1 MAQQRNGKWLL
12 ACSVAFAMH
21 TANAETAMQPTPT
34 REPAPEITFDTLTVQ
49 AVTTQ
54 DHSNL
59 LGSNNASDTVVHK
72 DTLQKRAT
80 TLGDALSNQVGIHSN
95 AYGGGA
101 SAPIIR
107 GQEGK
112 RIKVLQNNA
121 DVIDMATMSPDHAI
135 MIDPALAEQVEV
147 VRGATTLLYSSGNAA
162 GLINVIDNKIPTA
175 MPDKAVT
182 GELGRRFNTNNNED
196 VISGAITASLGNN
209 VALHV
214 EGLHKTSDDYHTP
227 TFDKVI
233 RHPLAEKDS
242 DGNIPVTTQTFD
254 HLPNSNADSQVGS
267 VGLSWIGDKGYLG
280 ASATRRRDQY
290 GLPAHNHAYE
300 DCQADV
306 ITQSLLH
313 FKKPY
318 FKLYPFLASDSDID
332 YDNPGLTC
340 HSHGAQDTAHADMG
354 KPSIDLTLTR
364 YDIRGELDQ
373 PISGVDKVRFNASQA
388 DYHHDELEGSVKS
401 NYFDNQAKTAR
412 LELSH
417 TPLGKDDMVTGV
429 WGVQYSRS
437 ENSGLSPQKYDSF
450 TIPGTTNTIVSPRN
464 QQPILHNN
472 VTTNR
477 AIFGLERFQ
486 LTPHL
491 QLEASGRVE
500 KQQVAMSYD
509 REAIKKII
517 GKSIFVD
524 DLYNKTVN
532 EAFALLEPH
541 QETAKSYALGANWT
555 FQPDYQ
561 LSINASHQERIPNA
575 QELYAH
581 GMHLATNSFE
591 VGNKTLTKEKSNN
604 LELAIKHQGEKLDYQ
619 VATYVYDFDNYIY
632 LLALNDARNPRS
644 MESDDD
650 LQVNR
655 YMQSPARFY
664 GVEGNIGYQINPTY
678 HVSLYGDYVNGKLID
693 IPAIPGV
700 TDAYGNRPMI
710 EQPDRYTPRLPP
722 IRLGGKVNAMFSD
735 QLSAELDYSHVFEQD
750 RLSKFEHITAGYN
763 MLNIGVNYRPQLA
776 NMDATF
782 FIQGNNLLNEKV
794 YVHESFLPKLPQ
806 MGRNISIGLTTKF

>member
-1 MAQQRNGKWLL
+1 VKRVNRKWLL
-12 ACSVAFAMH
+12 ACSTAFVMP
-21 TANAETAMQPTPT
+21 TATAETVATQAAATAINPNI
-34 REPAPEITFDTLTVQ
+34 APEMTFDTLTVQ

-59 LGSNNASDTVVHK
+59 LGNNNASDTIVSK
-72 DTLQKRAT
+72 DMLKKRAT
-80 TLGDALSNQVGIHSN
+80 TLGDALSNEVGIHSN

-135 MIDPALAEQVEV
+135 MVDPALAEQVEV

-162 GLINVIDNKIPTA
+162 GLINVIDNKIPTS
-175 MPDKAVT
+175 MPDNNVT
-182 GELGRRFNTNNNED
+182 GEFGRRFNSNNNED
-196 VISGAITASLGNN
+196 VLSGAVTVGLGKN

-227 TFDKVI
+227 SFNKTIFDK
-233 RHPLAEKDS
+233 S
-242 DGNIPVTTQTFD
+242 GDGKTQAFD
-254 HLPNSNADSQVGS
+254 HLPNSHADSQVGS
-267 VGLSWIGDKGYLG
+267 AGLSWIGDKGYLG
-280 ASATRRRDQY
+280 VSATHRRDQY

-306 ITQSLLH
+306 ITQTLLH
-313 FKKPY
+313 FNKPY
-318 FKLYPFLASDSDID
+318 FKLYPFLASDKDID

-340 HSHGAQDTAHADMG
+340 HSHGELEAHTHTGDAT
-354 KPSIDLTLTR
+354 IDLTLKR
-364 YDIRGELDQ
+364 YDIRGELNQ
-373 PISGVDKVRFNASQA
+373 PITGIDKVRFNASQA

-401 NYFDNQAKTAR
+401 NYFDNQAKVAR

-417 TPLGKDDMVTGV
+417 APLGKNDTLTGV

-437 ENSGLSPQKYDSF
+437 ENSGLSPQKFETF
-450 TIPGTTNTIVSPRN
+450 TNPVTKKTIVTPLN

-472 VTTNR
+472 ATTNR
-477 AIFGLERFQ
+477 AIFGLERLQ
-486 LTPHL
+486 VTPNL

-500 KQQVAMSYD
+500 KQQVAMDYD
-509 REAIKKII
+509 HEAIKKII

-524 DLYNKTVN
+524 AVYNKTVA

-541 QETAKSYALGANWT
+541 NETAKSYALGANWQ
-555 FQPDYQ
+555 FNPDYQ

-591 VGNKTLTKEKSNN
+591 VGNKNLTKEKSNN

-644 MESDDD
+644 MKYDDD

-655 YMQSPARFY
+655 YMQSSARFY

-678 HVSLYGDYVNGKLID
+678 HISLYGDYVNGRLID

-700 TDAYGNRPMI
+700 ADGKGNRPMI
-710 EQPDRYTPRLPP
+710 EQSDRYTPRLPP
-722 IRLGGKVNAMFSD
+722 MRLGGKINANFTD
-735 QLSAELDYSHVFEQD
+735 KLSAELDYNHVFEQD
-750 RLSKFEHITAGYN
+750 RLSKFEHVTAGHN
-763 MLNIGVNYRPQLA
+763 MINIGINYQTQLA
-776 NMDATF
+776 DMDTTF
-782 FIQGNNLLNEKV
+782 FMQGNNLLNEKV
-794 YVHESFLPKLPQ
+794 YAHESFLPKLPQ
-806 MGRNISIGLTTKF
+806 MGRNISIGMTAEF

>member
-1 MAQQRNGKWLL
+1 MAQRVKGKWLL
-12 ACSVAFAMH
+12 ACSVALAMH
-21 TANAETAMQPTPT
+21 TANAETATQQTAT
-34 REPAPEITFDTLTVQ
+34 VEKAPEITFDMLTVQ

-54 DHSNL
+54 DQSNL
-59 LGSNNASDTVVHK
+59 LGNNNASDTIVNK
-72 DTLQKRAT
+72 DTLKKRAT
-80 TLGDALSNQVGIHSN
+80 TLGDALSNEVGIHSN

-135 MIDPALAEQVEV
+135 MVDPTLAEQVEV
-147 VRGATTLLYSSGNAA
+147 VRGATTLLYSSGNSA
-162 GLINVIDNKIPTA
+162 GLINVIDNKIPTT

-182 GELGRRFNTNNNED
+182 GEFGRRFNTNNRED
-196 VISGAITASLGNN
+196 VLSGAVTASIGNN

-214 EGLHKTSDDYHTP
+214 EGLRKTSDDYHTP
-227 TFDKVI
+227 TFTKRI
-233 RHPLAEKDS
+233 
-242 DGNIPVTTQTFD
+242 DGNPQTFN
-254 HLPNSNADSQVGS
+254 HLPNSHADSQVGS

-306 ITQSLLH
+306 ITQSLLS

-340 HSHGAQDTAHADMG
+340 HNHNNSNDATAHAHTG
-354 KPSIDLTLTR
+354 KPTIDLTLNR
-364 YDIRGELDQ
+364 YDIRGELNQ
-373 PISGVDKVRFNASQA
+373 PISAIDKVRFNASQA
-388 DYHHDELEGSVKS
+388 DYHHDELEGSVTS

-412 LELSH
+412 LEFSH
-417 TPLGKDDMVTGV
+417 APLGKNDAITGV

-437 ENSGLSPQKYDSF
+437 ENSGLSPQKFDSF
-450 TIPGTTNTIVSPRN
+450 TIPGTTTTIVMPRN
-464 QQPILHNN
+464 QQAILHNN
-472 VTTNR
+472 ATTNR
-477 AIFGLERFQ
+477 AIFGLERWDA
-486 LTPHL
+486 TPNL

-500 KQQVAMSYD
+500 KQQVTMDYD
-509 REAIKKII
+509 RNAIKDVV
-517 GKSIFVD
+517 GNSIFIED
-524 DLYNKTVN
+524 IFNKTVN

-541 QETAKSYALGANWT
+541 SETAQSYALGANWT
-555 FQPDYQ
+555 FKPDYQ
-561 LSINASHQERIPNA
+561 LSVNVSHQERIPNA

-591 VGNKTLTKEKSNN
+591 VGNRNLTKEKSNN
-604 LELAIKHQGEKLDYQ
+604 LELAIKHQGDKIDYQ
-619 VATYVYDFDNYIY
+619 FATYVYDFDNYIY

-644 MESDDD
+644 MKSDDD

-664 GVEGNIGYQINPTY
+664 GVEGNIGYQISPTY
-678 HVSLYGDYVNGKLID
+678 HVSLYGDYVNGRLID

-700 TDAYGNRPMI
+700 ADGKGNRPMI

-722 IRLGGKVNAMFSD
+722 MRLGGKINAKFND
-735 QLSAELDYSHVFEQD
+735 KLSAELDYSHVFEQD
-750 RLSKFEHITAGYN
+750 RLSKFEHITAGHDMVN
-763 MLNIGVNYRPQLA
+763 VGVTYQTQLA
-776 NMDATF
+776 DMDTTF
-782 FIQGNNLLNEKV
+782 FVQGNNLLNQKV
-794 YVHESFLPKLPQ
+794 YAHESFLPTLPQ
-806 MGRNISIGLTTKF
+806 MGRNISVGMTTKF